1 MSPRSRPAAA
11 FFVLAILVTMSLAPA
26 LAAGLDEER
35 ASSRISSRST
45 SCSTICINEMLPNP
59 DGSDQGIFPNGEWV
73 ELYNFGSTDV
83 SLEGWTLEDVGGW
96 VHPIDQSTWVG
107 FDQLSTAFTLGAN
120 AYAVIAENEVG
131 TLRLNNAGE
140 TLYLKD
146 ASGTIVHT
154 ITTSGSSMGV
164 SKVPDS
170 TDDTADWLDSQ
181 ENTPGAQNSGG
192 TGGGDGGSDE
202 GTTPE
207 SMTRI
212 MMFPPNA
219 EVTGMHID
227 ANGNFF
233 VNAMHP
239 DDDNY
244 KATIGMINGID
255 WNDLPN
261 SVPELASSSSEL
273 DIWHGIRTSYG
284 DYQVLLQSG
293 DALSEGGVAGGIYAA
308 DDGNRIFSSEKPD
321 YNAFVPLTADGSR
334 GYLYTAWEE
343 RPAGIS
349 QLEIEWNTVSAEWD
363 VLGGMMLDL
372 SSVNGGWV
380 LCFGSMSPWGTP
392 LLAEEL
398 YFSNT
403 RSWNDETYNYHY
415 DQERLEDYLGYYP
428 NPYDY
433 GYIMEIE
440 NSATTDPDFIKHF
453 AMGRFS
459 HENAQVMPD
468 ERTVYLSDDG
478 YDTVLFKFVADTV
491 GDLSSGTLY
500 AARVTQD
507 DGSDS
512 ATTGFDVEWM
522 EMASSSN
529 SVIQTWI
536 DEYDGITTADF
547 IAGQNSYITDE
558 EIRDWAEGRLNDDLN
573 GDGTIGSA
581 ADDRVAFLE
590 SRKAAAALGASDE
603 WNKMEGIVFN
613 PNAPDHLYLAMSDVR
628 YDMSD
633 GQGDIDVTQ
642 NRCGIVYRMTLDDDW
657 NVNRIEPVIS
667 GGPYTSSATY
677 ECDVNNL
684 AGPDN
689 LAVLDDGRVLIGE
702 DTGKHE
708 NNMVWLWEPTTEPEI
723 WDGEYDI
730 RFTRIMPGEVPDR
743 ENDWLEITNF
753 GGQDVNLGGWTID
766 RIRSTT
772 PWISEFGQFTLGA
785 GESVVLSENP
795 ANLLADGGIVAIDGN
810 SVMNNMPW
818 LVDYGGALQLK
829 EPTGIVVDAIV
840 YGGGDAEIDG
850 WTGPATSV
858 PGDGTPGLILMR
870 GDGCS
875 DG

>member
-1 MSPRSRPAAA
+1 MNTKKILATLVAIVLLALFLPFPA
-11 FFVLAILVTMSLAPA
+11 S
-26 LAAGLDEER
+26 
-35 ASSRISSRST
+35 
-45 SCSTICINEMLPNP
+45 
-59 DGSDQGIFPNGEWV
+59 
-73 ELYNFGSTDV
+73 
-83 SLEGWTLEDVGGW
+83 
-96 VHPIDQSTWVG
+96 
-107 FDQLSTAFTLGAN
+107 
-120 AYAVIAENEVG
+120 AE
-131 TLRLNNAGE
+131 
-140 TLYLKD
+140 
-146 ASGTIVHT
+146 S
-154 ITTSGSSMGV
+154 
-164 SKVPDS
+164 
-170 TDDTADWLDSQ
+170 
-181 ENTPGAQNSGG
+181 
-192 TGGGDGGSDE
+192 GDGGNNG

-212 MMFPPNA
+212 MMFPPDA

-233 VNAMHP
+233 VSAMHP

-244 KATIGMINGID
+244 RATIGVINGID
-255 WNDLPN
+255 WNDLPS
-261 SVPELASSSSEL
+261 SVPELASSSSES

-308 DDGNRIFSSEKPD
+308 DDGNRMFISEKPD
-321 YNAFVPLTADGSR
+321 YNAFVPLNPDGSR

-349 QLEIEWNTVSAEWD
+349 QLEIEWNTTVAEWE

-372 SSVNGGWV
+372 SSVAGGWV

-392 LLAEEL
+392 LLSEEL

-440 NSATTDPDFIKHF
+440 NSATADPDFIKHL

-512 ATTGFDVEWM
+512 ATTGFDVEWI

-529 SVIQTWI
+529 SVIEAWI

-573 GDGTIGSA
+573 GDGTIGYA

-603 WNKMEGIVFN
+603 WNKMEGVGFN
-613 PNAPDHLYLAMSDVR
+613 PNAPDHLYLAMSDVG

-642 NRCGIVYRMTLDDDW
+642 NRCGIVYRMTLDDEW

-708 NNMVWLWEPTTEPEI
+708 NNMVWLWEPTVEPEI
-723 WDGEYDI
+723 GDGEG
-730 RFTRIMPGEVPDR
+730 GEGSGTGNGS
-743 ENDWLEITNF
+743 ETIT
-753 GGQDVNLGGWTID
+753 VNH
-766 RIRSTT
+766 
-772 PWISEFGQFTLGA
+772 
-785 GESVVLSENP
+785 VVLVDTPPHPEWEWNYSYQTAVNDLQMGVNYTAVINIYRLDDNWEGLDWWWDIDWEGGYDEDGDGYNNQSENP
-795 ANLLADGGIVAIDGN
+795 FSLQRGCYHINADLYESGALHSDKDSAEVLASADLDFAVGGICMDGVFSSVFDSDTDGIIDK
-810 SVMNNMPW
+810 
-818 LVDYGGALQLK
+818 LDYC
-829 EPTGIVVDAIV
+829 PD
-840 YGGGDAEIDG
+840 
-850 WTGPATSV
+850 TSQGETV
-858 PGDGTPGLILMR
+858 NAK
-870 GDGCS
+870 GCS
-875 DG
+875 DTQLSGTGEGGDDDDATSIPGFGLLLSITAALGAALIATRRE

>member
-1 MSPRSRPAAA
+1 MRNKSVPSVLSIALLLTILIAP
-11 FFVLAILVTMSLAPA
+11 FV
-26 LAAGLDEER
+26 
-35 ASSRISSRST
+35 
-45 SCSTICINEMLPNP
+45 
-59 DGSDQGIFPNGEWV
+59 
-73 ELYNFGSTDV
+73 
-83 SLEGWTLEDVGGW
+83 
-96 VHPIDQSTWVG
+96 
-107 FDQLSTAFTLGAN
+107 
-120 AYAVIAENEVG
+120 
-131 TLRLNNAGE
+131 NAG
-140 TLYLKD
+140 
-146 ASGTIVHT
+146 
-154 ITTSGSSMGV
+154 SS
-164 SKVPDS
+164 
-170 TDDTADWLDSQ
+170 
-181 ENTPGAQNSGG
+181 
-192 TGGGDGGSDE
+192 E

-244 KATIGMINGID
+244 KATIGVINGID

-261 SVPELASSSSEL
+261 SVPELASSSSEW

-293 DALSEGGVAGGIYAA
+293 DNLSEDGVAGGIYAA
-308 DDGNRIFSSEKPD
+308 DDGNRLFISEKPD
-321 YNAFVPLTADGSR
+321 YNAFVPLNADGSR

-349 QLEIEWNTVSAEWD
+349 QLEIEWNASSAEWD

-380 LCFGSMSPWGTP
+380 LCFGSMSPWATP

-398 YFSNT
+398 YFTNT
-403 RSWNDETYNYHY
+403 KDWNDENYNYHY
-415 DQERLEDYLGYYP
+415 DQERLADYLGSYP

-433 GYIMEIE
+433 GYIMEID
-440 NSATTDPDFIKHF
+440 NSATTEPDFTKHL

-478 YDTVLFKFVADTV
+478 YDTVLFKFVADTA

-500 AARVTQD
+500 AAKVIQD
-507 DGSDS
+507 DSSDS

-558 EIRDWAEGRLNDDLN
+558 EIRDWAEGRLNEDLN
-573 GDGTIGSA
+573 DDGTIGSA
-581 ADDRVAFLE
+581 DNDRVAFLE

-603 WNKMEGIVFN
+603 WNKMEGVGFN
-613 PNAPDHLYLAMSDVR
+613 PNSPDYLYLAMSVVG

-633 GQGDIDVTQ
+633 GLGDIDVTQ
-642 NRCGIVYRMTLDDDW
+642 NYCGIVYRMTLDDEWD
-657 NVNRIEPVIS
+657 VNRIEPVIS

-689 LAVLDDGRVLIGE
+689 LLVLDDGRVLIGE

-708 NNMVWLWEPTTEPEI
+708 NNMVWLWESPTEPEI
-723 WDGEYDI
+723 GGETITVSVARVGVPEHPEWGWDSKYLA
-730 RFTRIMPGEVPDR
+730 EV
-743 ENDWLEITNF
+743 NDL
-753 GGQDVNLGGWTID
+753 QMDVNYTAIINVYRLEDSWQGLDWWWDINWKGGHD
-766 RIRSTT
+766 
-772 PWISEFGQFTLGA
+772 EDANGYNNQ
-785 GESVVLSENP
+785 SENP
-795 ANLLADGGIVAIDGN
+795 FHLDRGCYHINADLYERDALYSNKDSATVLASVGLDFAVGGICTDG
-810 SVMNNMPW
+810 VFYPE
-818 LVDYGGALQLK
+818 V
-829 EPTGIVVDAIV
+829 
-840 YGGGDAEIDG
+840 GGDSA
-850 WTGPATSV
+850 TGESGDDEGATSIS
-858 PGDGTPGLILMR
+858 GFGFILSITASLGAALIVAR
-870 GDGCS
+870 RE
-875 DG
+875 